1 MMFGDDRTA
10 SLILHAKCPSE
21 SKHLGQH
28 VNKFD
33 VARWNQGRD
42 SLMKALVLAK
52 FSQNAQLKKIL
63 CDTGTMHLAEATK
76 GDAHFGTGV
85 ALSSPSCLQR
95 SSWKERN
102 KLGEALMEARREL
115 EEINS

>member
-1 MMFGDDRTA
+1 MVIGFQYSKAMLFGDDRTA
-10 SLILHAKCPSE
+10 SLILHSKSPSE

-42 SLMKALVLAK
+42 SLMKALVLSK

-63 CDTGTMHLAEATK
+63 CDTGTVQT
-76 GDAHFGTGV
+76 
-85 ALSSPSCLQR
+85 C
-95 SSWKERN
+95 
-102 KLGEALMEARREL
+102 
-115 EEINS
+115 I